1 MTFEEAFDLTLSW
14 EGGDRLHT
22 VAGDPGG
29 TTRFGLSQR
38 AYPHLN
44 MHRLSRMQASFYA
57 KRDYWNAVK
66 ADEVPEELRW
76 QLFDTAFNAGTGT
89 SVRILQKAI
98 NLCRQ
103 SAGRVDFLTEDG
115 QIGPLTLEATD
126 EIRPERLVR
135 VFKAYRIEHYLVLA
149 ETRLPKFIHGWLR
162 RAEGERNG

>member
-1 MTFEEAFDLTLSW
+1 MTFDEAYDLTLTW

-38 AYPHLN
+38 AYPDLD
-44 MHRLSRMQASFYA
+44 MHRLTLPAASFYA
-57 KRDYWNAVK
+57 KRDYWKVVR

-76 QLFDTAFNAGTGT
+76 HLFDMAFNAGTGT
-89 SVRILQKAI
+89 SVRILQKSI

-103 SAGRVDFLTEDG
+103 ASGREDYLIEDG
-115 QIGPLTLEATD
+115 VIGPKTLAAVD
-126 EIRPERLVR
+126 EQRPERLAR
-135 VFKAYRIEHYLVLA
+135 VFKAYRVEHYLVVA
-149 ETRLPKFIHGWLR
+149 ETRTPQFIHGWLR